1 MNGGP
6 SISPAAPWWWRGAG
20 LPGWLLLGLG
30 IRFLLIPFHHPWDLQ
45 TWYNMFVDLAHNHS
59 PYETLRYL
67 TFSTRAQWN
76 LMPMDGDK
84 YFPMSQAV
92 FYEYYVYPP
101 LPLVLYY
108 PLAKLYA
115 LFAPLDYQFVVQGAL
130 AAHRVPVLLLA
141 FFKAPIFIADV
152 GIAVLL
158 WRLAGAQK
166 ARTFFLN
173 PFVIL
178 VSAAWMIEDLMVVF
192 AILALYLTVK
202 KRYELAG
209 LALALGTLA
218 KWTPGVLW
226 PAIALWLVH
235 ERVGW
240 RRQVGFH
247 ATFLIVV
254 AAGIAPFWE
263 GTRLA
268 GQFHALR
275 PGANLSPH
283 VLLYVLAQFGRGDAV
298 WYYHV
303 LSPYIGALT
312 LPLALGAAYLVQL
325 RRQMPLATAASL
337 TVSAFLLGSKVVNEP
352 YVCLLLPMLLWEE
365 AERPS
370 EAKVFAYKAAYALPL
385 AYTILNV
392 PVFMFGL
399 PAYLQLAPWDPSVAY
414 RMARAWPRD
423 VHAII
428 LAAVAFAFVGL
439 LVYAWHLLTQ
449 EARDEAV
456 PDPARRPHLDRAGLE
471 LPPHPVG

>member
-1 MNGGP
+1 MTH
-6 SISPAAPWWWRGAG
+6 ILRMLRTG

-30 IRFLLIPFHHPWDLQ
+30 VRLLLIPFHHPWDLQ

-76 LMPMDGDK
+76 LVPMDGDK
-84 YFPMSQAV
+84 YFPLSQSI
-92 FYEYYVYPP
+92 FYEYYAYPP

-115 LFAPLDYQFVVQGAL
+115 LLAPLDYQFVVQGAL
-130 AAHRVPVLLLA
+130 AAHRIPILLMA

-152 GIAVLL
+152 GIAALV
-158 WRLAGAQK
+158 WRLAGEQR
-166 ARTFFLN
+166 ARSFFLN

-178 VSAAWMIEDLMVVF
+178 VSAAWMIEDLMVMF
-192 AILALYLTVK
+192 AILALYLTVT
-202 KRYELAG
+202 KRYGLAG

-218 KWTPGVLW
+218 KWTPGILW
-226 PAIALWLVH
+226 PVIGLWLVH
-235 ERVGW
+235 QRVEW
-240 RRQVGFH
+240 RRQVAFH
-247 ATFLIVV
+247 GVFLIAVV
-254 AAGIAPFWE
+254 AGLAPFWE
-263 GTRLA
+263 GVHLA
-268 GQFHALR
+268 VQFHALR

-283 VLLYVLAQFGRGDAV
+283 ALLYVLAQFHRGDMP
-298 WYYHV
+298 WFYHV

-312 LPLALGAAYLVQL
+312 LPLALGAAYLVQI
-325 RRQMPLATAASL
+325 RRSLPLPTAACL
-337 TVSAFLLGSKVVNEP
+337 TVTAFLLGSKVVNEP
-352 YVCLLLPMLLWEE
+352 YVCLLLPLLLWED

-370 EAKVFAYKAAYALPL
+370 EAKVFVYKAAYALPL

-399 PAYLQLAPWDPSVAY
+399 PVYLQLAPWDPSVAY

-428 LAAVAFAFVGL
+428 LAALAFAFVGL
-439 LVYAWHLLTQ
+439 LIYAWHLFTQ
-449 EARDEAV
+449 EARHEAV
-456 PDPARRPHLDRAGLE
+456 PDPARRPNLDHPGLE